1 MLWVVALHHLDL
13 HMAIALENIGQRL
26 YEARATYMVE
36 TRQGLTQTYN
46 KLKDPEC
53 NDPEILHLREL
64 HLEMDRAVLTAYGW
78 TNLLAKVPPFP
89 TPHTEAEKRALA
101 AFEDAVIDRL
111 FALNAERAA
120 AEALSRPRH
129 QAPQARQA
137 GPQAGHP
144 RPDRPARPQT
154 KGTLMGCATCRGGC
168 VKKPWS
174 SEILI

>member
-1 MLWVVALHHLDL
+1 VNYVLWVVALHHLDL

-78 TNLLAKVPPFP
+78 TDLLAKVPPFP

-120 AEALSRPRH
+120 AEAL
-129 QAPQARQA
+129 
-137 GPQAGHP
+137 AGHGTKPPKPVRLARKPATRAPTAQLDLKP
-144 RPDRPARPQT
+144 R
-154 KGTLMGCATCRGGC
+154 GH
-168 VKKPWS
+168 
-174 SEILI
+174 